1 METPV
6 SRKPTVKLVGTNGNV
21 FAIIGTVERALRK
34 DNQPERAKEWI
45 EATNECHSYDDVLQ
59 LLFKYV
65 EPT

>member
-1 METPV
+1 MET
-6 SRKPTVKLVGTNGNV
+6 SINRKPTVKLVGTNGNV

-34 DNQPERAKEWI
+34 DNQPKRAEEWI
-45 EATNECHSYDDVLQ
+45 EETKECHSYDDVLQ